1 MFYRRSRSRLVM
13 SREENMAP
21 PRPSAYRKSLGRD
34 KGKDSI
40 YLVSIEARQMKEQEK
55 DQMKKLNNR
64 LVNYVDK
71 VHDLEMMNRFLTAE
85 NEKLK
90 KLNKTE
96 DVDVSAIYDD
106 ELKRLREKVEE
117 LQTKNAELEI
127 EKDNLQYELEDV
139 VVRLDT
145 VKEENKDLEKEVK
158 SLSKDV
164 DDATI
169 ERVSLE
175 AKIENLQEALQLE
188 KQVHEAEMENL
199 RRQVAPVEAPV
210 LQAEQTSI
218 LPDLNDAI
226 QKVRKQYEAFNAKS
240 IEDLDNFYKEK
251 VESLSKQLKA
261 ANDDIR
267 DLRSDN
273 SEKRKVIHQLEM
285 ELEALRGKNDGL
297 ERNQDGLED
306 RHAREI
312 AEYQEQVEKMRS
324 DLDGAKQ
331 DIGKYLKDY
340 QDLNSLK
347 LSLEQEIAIYNKIL
361 MGEEHRIAVID
372 TKTLV
377 LANDSKRSSRAS
389 SKSSSRSSSR
399 SSSSARSTSDIVEEM
414 LEKDTPAKEPSTST
428 PKAESEKSSSDNEE
442 QTVKTNNIDEVKE
455 ALELSSPREESVE
468 TPEGVISVS
477 WKVKGG
483 TVRPIKP
490 FHPLGDAELLYK
502 AMQGLGTDEE
512 TISEILTKRTKA
524 QRLVI
529 AKHYEEKYKKELLKD
544 LESELSG
551 NFLSVVQHLMW
562 RKSVL
567 DARALRKAIK
577 GFGTD
582 EAVLIEIL
590 CTQSSKDI
598 EDIKRDYYEVFERDL
613 TKDIESETSGAFK
626 KFLVAIMKANRPADS
641 GTVVSNLADEDAKAL
656 FEMGVKQW
664 SPSNDRFL
672 EIFTQRSYQ
681 HLWYLFKQSWPKL
694 TAADLI
700 ETVEKECPKDLVR
713 GLKTLIRFSTCI
725 PPLYYAIQINETMA
739 GKGTEEK
746 QLTYIVTTRSEIDLI
761 DVKEE
766 YERVFGVKV
775 EKRVE
780 DETSGK
786 YKTILLDL
794 LN

>member
-1 MFYRRSRSRLVM
+1 
-13 SREENMAP
+13 MAP
-21 PRPSAYRKSLGRD
+21 PRPSAYPKSLGRD

-145 VKEENKDLEKEVK
+145 AKEENKDLEKEVK

-347 LSLEQEIAIYNKIL
+347 LGLEQEIAIYNKIL

-414 LEKDTPAKEPSTST
+414 LEKDTPAKEPST
-428 PKAESEKSSSDNEE
+428 
-442 QTVKTNNIDEVKE
+442 
-455 ALELSSPREESVE
+455 
-468 TPEGVISVS
+468 GVISVS

-613 TKDIESETSGAFK
+613 TKDIESETSGVFK

-641 GTVVSNLADEDAKAL
+641 GAVVSNLADEDAKAL

-786 YKTILLDL
+786 YKKILLDL

>member
-414 LEKDTPAKEPSTST
+414 LEKDTPAKEPST
-428 PKAESEKSSSDNEE
+428 
-442 QTVKTNNIDEVKE
+442 
-455 ALELSSPREESVE
+455 
-468 TPEGVISVS
+468 GVISVS